1 MVMFMKEIYL
11 DNSATTR
18 CYEEVADI
26 VRRTMLVDYG
36 NPSSMH
42 RKGVEAEKYLRT
54 AQEQIAATMRVKPS
68 EIFFTSGGTESNNW
82 ALFGTAQ
89 KKKRAGKR
97 IITTEIEHS
106 AIAEPMKCLADQGF
120 DIVKIPVDGEGRIRM
135 DALADALTKDT
146 ILVSVMMVNNEIGT
160 VEPVAE
166 IGQMVHRSC
175 PYAYFHVD
183 AIQSYGKYRIYP
195 KRMNIDML
203 SVSGHKIH
211 GPKGSGF
218 LYVDSRCRIDPI
230 IYGGGQQ
237 NGMRSGTDNVPGA
250 AGLGLAAEMIYRN
263 LDDHVEQMY
272 RLKEKL
278 AAGLRELPDVRIYGP
293 ENLREG
299 APNILNASFIGVRSE
314 VLLHTLEDRGIYV
327 SAGSA
332 CSSHHRAGSATMT
345 AIHASKAEM
354 ESSLRFSFSEETTGE
369 EIDTTLATLRE
380 ALPKLRKF
388 VRS

>member
-1 MVMFMKEIYL
+1 MKEIYL

-26 VRRTMLVDYG
+26 VRKTMLVDYG

-42 RKGVEAEKYLRT
+42 RKGVEAERYLRT
-54 AQEQIAATMRVKPS
+54 AQEQIADTMRVKPS

-89 KKKRAGKR
+89 VKKRAGKR
-97 IITTEIEHS
+97 IITSEIEHS
-106 AIAEPMKCLADQGF
+106 AIGEPMKKLADLGF
-120 DIVKIPVDGEGRIRM
+120 DVVKIPVDAEGRIRM
-135 DALADALTKDT
+135 DALREALTKDT

-166 IGQMVHRSC
+166 IGQLVRKTC

-183 AIQSYGKYRIYP
+183 AIQSYGKCRIYP

-211 GPKGSGF
+211 GPKGVGF

-250 AGLGLAAEMIYRN
+250 AGLGLAAEMIYKN

-278 AAGLRELPDVRIYGP
+278 AAGLKELPDVRIYGP
-293 ENLREG
+293 ANLREG
-299 APNILNASFIGVRSE
+299 APGILNASFIGVRSE

-332 CSSHHRAGSATMT
+332 CSSHHRSGSATMT

-354 ESSLRFSFSEETTGE
+354 ESSLRFSFSEETTEE
-369 EIDTTLATLRE
+369 EIDTTLAVLRE
-380 ALPKLRKF
+380 VLPQLRKF
-388 VRS
+388 VRM